1 MKAIIF
7 DVETTGLPKKRDAPL
22 NESKWWP
29 YVVQISWMVFDIER
43 NKVEKVRDYIIKLPS
58 NIFIPPSATK
68 IHGINRE
75 ISNKQGITIK
85 KALKY
90 FTDDLM
96 RTNFLVAHNINFDVS
111 MLSAE
116 YHRNKQIDWIG
127 RYRGTKICTMKLGN
141 AICNIKYIHPM
152 TGKIYK
158 KYPKLVELHSHLFNS
173 VPENLHNSLIDVY
186 VCFRCFYK
194 LVYEN
199 DYNENNPVFSRRYK
213 ILSSI

>member
-1 MKAIIF
+1 
-7 DVETTGLPKKRDAPL
+7 
-22 NESKWWP
+22 
-29 YVVQISWMVFDIER
+29 
-43 NKVEKVRDYIIKLPS
+43 
-58 NIFIPPSATK
+58 
-68 IHGINRE
+68 
-75 ISNKQGITIK
+75 
-85 KALKY
+85 
-90 FTDDLM
+90 
-96 RTNFLVAHNINFDVS
+96 